1 MVALAVVV
9 ILADLLGARKG
20 ALVGVA
26 FFGLAAPLTLALLL
40 LFDLNGGGLSNLT
53 PEGSLLAHSLAVDRF
68 SLFFHFL
75 ILAATGLVVLA
86 STDYVGRMERNQGE
100 YFGLILL
107 SATGMMLLVG
117 ATELITIFISLE
129 LTTLPL
135 AALAAFLFSARSSE
149 AGMKFLIIGALSS
162 AIMLYGMALVYGFSG
177 STTLEGIAAS
187 FQNPLQEGVPFG
199 SYAMLLGVVLML
211 AGFGFKLSSAPFQ
224 MWVPDVYE
232 GGPTPVIAFLS
243 VASKAAAFGLV
254 LRFFYTGFLDVE
266 VDWAVLLAVLAAVSM
281 TVGNLAA
288 LAQSNIKRLLGYS
301 TIAHAGYIL
310 IGVAAVAR
318 GAEVGGFTTLGPSS
332 VLFYLAAYTAANL
345 TAFFA
350 IIAMSSRIESDQIDD
365 YAGMARR
372 SPFLAVALALALVAL
387 IGVPPTSVF
396 IAKIYVFTAAVNSGL
411 VWLAVL
417 GVINSV
423 VSAYYYVR
431 VIRVMFLYDAPST
444 DKVAWSAPAGLA
456 LLVAGLVTVGLGI
469 APGLLLMAAES
480 AAAVLAGVA
489 PR

>member
-1 MVALAVVV
+1 
-9 ILADLLGARKG
+9 
-20 ALVGVA
+20 
-26 FFGLAAPLTLALLL
+26 
-40 LFDLNGGGLSNLT
+40 
-53 PEGSLLAHSLAVDRF
+53 
-68 SLFFHFL
+68 
-75 ILAATGLVVLA
+75 VLA

-135 AALAAFLFSARSSE
+135 AALAAFLFSARSCE

-431 VIRVMFLYDAPST
+431 VIRVMFLHDAPST
-444 DKVAWSAPAGLA
+444 DKVAWSAPARLA